1 MPSPAVI
8 ARAFLLLA
16 LLVAPGCGSLR
27 APAEGPAGAAPR
39 VGLALGGGGARG
51 FAEIGV
57 LRVLEQERVPIEIV
71 VGTSVGALVGAL
83 YADSGR
89 VLDAEFHAVA
99 IQAEHVFDY
108 GALSVFS
115 GGLIRGDRLE
125 AFVRERLRNQ
135 NIQDMALRF
144 AAVAVDLESGKTV
157 TFTRGSA
164 ARAVR
169 ASAAIPGIFVPV
181 TINGRPYVDGAVV
194 DPVPVRAARQLGAEF
209 VIGVSIPPEIRP
221 VAPKSM
227 VEIIHRSV
235 SIMSNEISEARARE
249 ADVVIR
255 PAVGDIAFDD
265 FSRKKELIEAGEV
278 AARAAMPAIRAALG
292 LAPAAPAT
300 AAR

>member
-1 MPSPAVI
+1 
-8 ARAFLLLA
+8 
-16 LLVAPGCGSLR
+16 
-27 APAEGPAGAAPR
+27 
-39 VGLALGGGGARG
+39 
-51 FAEIGV
+51 
-57 LRVLEQERVPIEIV
+57 
-71 VGTSVGALVGAL
+71 
-83 YADSGR
+83 

-125 AFVRERLRNQ
+125 AFVREHLRNQ

-235 SIMSNEISEARARE
+235 SIMANEISEHRARE

-255 PAVGDIAFDD
+255 PAVGNIAFDD
-265 FSRKKELIEAGEV
+265 FSKKKELIEAGET

>member
-1 MPSPAVI
+1 MPI
-8 ARAFLLLA
+8 ARLAARACLVLVLLA
-16 LLVAPGCGSLR
+16 APGCGGWR
-27 APAEGPAGAAPR
+27 APGGGPSGPAPR
-39 VGLALGGGGARG
+39 VGIALGGGGARG

-57 LRVLEQERVPIEIV
+57 LRVLEQERIPVEIV
-71 VGTSVGALVGAL
+71 VGASVGALVGAL

-99 IQAEHVFDY
+99 LQAEHVFDY

-135 NIQDMALRF
+135 NIQDMTLRF

-169 ASAAIPGIFVPV
+169 AAAAIPGLFVPV
-181 TINGRPYVDGAVV
+181 TINGRPHVDGAVV
-194 DPVPVRAARQLGAEF
+194 DPVPVRAARKLGAEF
-209 VIGVSIPPEIRP
+209 VIAVSIPPEVRP

-227 VEIIHRSV
+227 VEIIHRSL
-235 SIMSNEISEARARE
+235 SIMANEISEARARE

-255 PAVGDIAFDD
+255 PEVGNIAFDD
-265 FSRKKELIEAGEV
+265 FSKKKELIEAGEA
-278 AARAAMPAIRAALG
+278 AARAAMPAIHAALG
-292 LAPAAPAT
+292 TGAPAG
-300 AAR
+300 AASAR